1 MLWCIDTIAGQ
12 RIVSQRVPVAGVHAG
27 LAHSTPVGNALAKR
41 AKTGL
46 GKAPASAPEKRRA
59 LGSADE
65 NTPVPGG
72 AARRPAKDPAVEI
85 RQLRKLCTLLRAEL
99 TAQRNK
105 VTLLSPIAGG
115 NIRRCLMVS
124 LIAWKHCNAVL

>member
-1 MLWCIDTIAGQ
+1 MLWCIDTIAVQ
-12 RIVSQRVPVAGVHAG
+12 HIVSQRVPVAGVHAG

-85 RQLRKLCTLLRAEL
+85 RQLGTLLRAEL